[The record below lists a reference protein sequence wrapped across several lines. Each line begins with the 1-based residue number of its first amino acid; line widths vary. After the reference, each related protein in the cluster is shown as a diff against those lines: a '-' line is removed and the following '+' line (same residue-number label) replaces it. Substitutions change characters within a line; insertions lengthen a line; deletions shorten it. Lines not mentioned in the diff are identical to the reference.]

1 MTKKRGQNI
10 RRIIIRDEK
19 HGLPYSKGLMAS
31 SIMATGLP
39 PSRAYEVAK
48 QIETRLLAAR
58 KYSVGIPEL
67 RRVTLDILR
76 STVGE
81 EYAAKFQKWQALSK
95 LDKPM
100 VILIGGTTGV
110 GKSTIATEMAH
121 RLGITRIIS
130 TDAIRE
136 VMRSIFSRELM
147 PALYDSSFNAWRT
160 LRVPLPAS
168 ADPIIIGFREQASAV
183 AVGVRALIER
193 AITEGAHQIV
203 EGVHL
208 VPGFIDFS
216 AFNNDAFII
225 SILITVD
232 DEDLHRSHFYIREIE
247 TEGFRPFERYR
258 ANFDNIRKIGNYI
271 ETLAKDNGIPI
282 ISSHNLDLT
291 VSVVLEEVISRVI
304 SSEAETAP
312 PAGPVKAKIKAGP
325 ATVRAGRAR
334 NQPVKQ

>member
-1 MTKKRGQNI
+1 MVKKRIQNK

-31 SIMATGLP
+31 SIMSTGLP
-39 PSRAYEVAK
+39 PSQAYQVAK
-48 QIETRLLAAR
+48 MVEDSLLATR
-58 KYSVGIPEL
+58 KHSVSILEL
-67 RRVTLDILR
+67 RRVTLEVLR
-76 STVGE
+76 SSVGE
-81 EYAAKFQKWQALSK
+81 EYAAKFERWQALSK

-193 AITEGAHQIV
+193 AITEGTHQIV

-208 VPGFIDFS
+208 VPGFIDLSTFS
-216 AFNNDAFII
+216 DNAFII

-258 ANFDNIRKIGNYI
+258 ANFANIRKIGEYI
-271 ETLAKDNGIPI
+271 ETLARDHHIPI
-282 ISSHNLDLT
+282 IPSHNLDVT

-304 SSEAETAP
+304 SPAEAPAPGVVGTEIKRAEEAGATAP
-312 PAGPVKAKIKAGP
+312 EPADRPVK
-325 ATVRAGRAR
+325 
-334 NQPVKQ
+334 